1 MYGIFDEPRPV
12 ERDPSGLDPHG
23 PGAKLDAGKSRLGL
37 VLGGF
42 ARALQQVGYVG
53 TYGADKYSPNG
64 WRSVENGEE
73 RYLDALYRHL
83 LADAAGECIDE
94 GSGLTHFSHAAWNI
108 LAVLEIRLRGD
119 Q

>member
-12 ERDPSGLDPHG
+12 ERDPSGLDPHE

-42 ARALQQVGYVG
+42 ARALQEVGRVG
-53 TYGADKYSPNG
+53 TYGADKYSPDG
-64 WRSVENGEE
+64 WKHVKNGEQ

-83 LADAAGECIDE
+83 LADAIDPADTDT
-94 GSGLTHFSHAAWNI
+94 GLKHLAQVAWNV
-108 LAVLEIRLRGD
+108 LAVLELRLRGD
-119 Q
+119 R